1 MPYTQRTLPS
11 ELQRGPVAQS
21 QATGR
26 VGEQFPQ
33 HQQEISTTSLLFG
46 ILVEVSVT
54 LLLSDI
60 VGEANEEDQEPH
72 IQEREDVHPDDDE
85 ILQNA
90 LQKEALALVRY
101 MLRQYNS
108 CQPVTDVDML
118 SHITGGYRPHF
129 PVILDKA
136 CICMQLLFGIDVK
149 EVDTVFHTHVLVIA
163 AGITYDGVLSHVQ
176 GMPKTGLL
184 IIVLC
189 IIFTEGGC
197 ATEEAIWQVLEKME
211 VYPDSEHVI
220 FGIPRK
226 LLMED
231 FVYEQ
236 YLEYHQVPGSDP
248 IAYEFRWGPRAYA
261 ETTQR
266 KVLEHWAK
274 YSGIDP
280 SSIPTLYEE
289 ALQEEQGANTND
301 STSLIKE

>member
-11 ELQRGPVAQS
+11 ELERRLVAQS
-21 QATGR
+21 QAIGL
-26 VGEQFPQ
+26 VGE
-33 HQQEISTTSLLFG
+33 EEARDSTPTTLLFRF
-46 ILVEVSVT
+46 LAEVSVT
-54 LLLSDI
+54 FLLNEVI
-60 VGEANEEDQEPH
+60 GEANEDDQEPH
-72 IQEREDVHPDDDE
+72 VQERADVHPDDDE

-101 MLRQYNS
+101 LLRQYNS

-118 SHITGGYRPHF
+118 SRITGGYRPHF

-149 EVDTVFHTHVLVIA
+149 EVDTLFHTHVLVIA

-197 ATEEAIWQVLEKME
+197 ATEEAIWQVLDKME

-226 LLMED
+226 LLMDD

>member
-1 MPYTQRTLPS
+1 MPYTQRILPS
-11 ELQRGPVAQS
+11 ELERGLVAQS
-21 QATGR
+21 QATGLVDEEEAR
-26 VGEQFPQ
+26 D
-33 HQQEISTTSLLFG
+33 STPTTLLFRF
-46 ILVEVSVT
+46 LAEMSVT
-54 LLLSDI
+54 FLLNEVI
-60 VGEANEEDQEPH
+60 GAANEDDQEPH
-72 IQEREDVHPDDDE
+72 NQEREDVHPDDDE

-101 MLRQYNS
+101 LLRQYNS

-118 SHITGGYRPHF
+118 SRITGGYRPHF

-149 EVDTVFHTHVLVIA
+149 EVDTLFHTHVLVIA

-197 ATEEAIWQVLEKME
+197 ATEEAIWQVLDKME

>member
-1 MPYTQRTLPS
+1 MPYTQRTLSS
-11 ELQRGPVAQS
+11 ELERGLVAQS
-21 QATGR
+21 QATGL
-26 VGEQFPQ
+26 VGE
-33 HQQEISTTSLLFG
+33 EEARDSTPTTLLFRF
-46 ILVEVSVT
+46 LAEVSVT
-54 LLLSDI
+54 FLLNEVI
-60 VGEANEEDQEPH
+60 AEANEEDQELH
-72 IQEREDVHPDDDE
+72 NQEREDVHPDDDE

-101 MLRQYNS
+101 LLRQYNS

-118 SHITGGYRPHF
+118 SRITGGYRPHF

-149 EVDTVFHTHVLVIA
+149 EVDTLFHTHVLVIA

-197 ATEEAIWQVLEKME
+197 ATEEAIWQVLDKME

-226 LLMED
+226 LLMDD

-280 SSIPTLYEE
+280 SSIPTL
-289 ALQEEQGANTND
+289 
-301 STSLIKE
+301 